1 MDALERFVAR
11 TSAFVGAVI
20 LMAMMLQITV
30 DVFMRNL
37 VGAGFPATADLVS
50 RYYMVAVSF
59 LPLAMTQVAD
69 RHIEATIFTD
79 KLRGGARLAVLGLG
93 IALGIAV
100 FALLAWG
107 TAAEAVR
114 QTARGA
120 YVEAGTIHFPTWP
133 SYWILPVSAV
143 LMLAVLAIRMVRL
156 ARGDLHEGAHDP
168 LEEVTADITDIGE
181 RK

>member
-1 MDALERFVAR
+1 MDALERIIAR
-11 TSAFVGAVI
+11 ASALVGALV
-20 LMAMMLQITV
+20 LMAMMLQITI
-30 DVFMRNL
+30 DVFMRNF

-79 KLRGGARLAVLGLG
+79 KLRGGARRAVLLLG
-93 IALGIAV
+93 ALLGVVV
-100 FALLAWG
+100 FGLLAWG
-107 TAAEAVR
+107 TAAEAMK
-114 QTARGA
+114 QSARRA

-143 LMLAVLAIRMVRL
+143 LMLAVLVIRTIRL
-156 ARGDLHEGAHDP
+156 ARGDAVESSHDP
-168 LEEVTADITDIGE
+168 LEEVTADIGDIGE
-181 RK
+181 KH

>member
-1 MDALERFVAR
+1 MNALERFVAR
-11 TSAFVGAVI
+11 ISAIVGSVVLI
-20 LMAMMLQITV
+20 AMMLQITI

-37 VGAGFPATADLVS
+37 LGAGFPATADIVS

-79 KLRGGARLAVLGLG
+79 RLRGGARRAVLGLG
-93 IALGIAV
+93 AAIATAV

-107 TAAEAVR
+107 TGAEALK
-114 QTARGA
+114 QTARRA

-133 SYWILPVSAV
+133 SYWILPVSAS
-143 LMLAVLAIRMVRL
+143 LMLVVLVIRLIRL
-156 ARGDLHEGAHDP
+156 ARNQFHESAHDP
-168 LEEVTADITDIGE
+168 LDQVTADIDDLGE
-181 RK
+181 PK

>member
-1 MDALERFVAR
+1 
-11 TSAFVGAVI
+11 
-20 LMAMMLQITV
+20 MAMMLQITI
-30 DVFMRNL
+30 DVFMRNF
-37 VGAGFPATADLVS
+37 VGAGFPATPDIVS

-59 LPLAMTQVAD
+59 LPLALTQVAD

-79 KLRGGARLAVLGLG
+79 KLRGRARQVVLGLG
-93 IALGIAV
+93 VVVGIAV

-107 TAAEAVR
+107 TGAEALR

-133 SYWILPVSAV
+133 SYWILPVSAA
-143 LMLAVLAIRMVRL
+143 LMLVVLTLRLIRLLTGHLR
-156 ARGDLHEGAHDP
+156 ETEHDP

>member
-1 MDALERFVAR
+1 MDATERVVAR
-11 TSAFVGAVI
+11 ISAAVGSVV

-30 DVFMRNL
+30 DVFMRNFI
-37 VGAGFPATADLVS
+37 GAGFPATPDIVS

-79 KLRGGARLAVLGLG
+79 KLSGGARWAVLTLGSVIG
-93 IALGIAV
+93 IAA

-107 TAAEAVR
+107 TGAEALK
-114 QTARGA
+114 QTARRA

-133 SYWILPVSAV
+133 SYWIVPVSAG
-143 LMLAVLAIRMVRL
+143 LMLLVLVLRLVRL
-156 ARGDLHEGAHDP
+156 ARGEFREVAHDP

-181 RK
+181 PK